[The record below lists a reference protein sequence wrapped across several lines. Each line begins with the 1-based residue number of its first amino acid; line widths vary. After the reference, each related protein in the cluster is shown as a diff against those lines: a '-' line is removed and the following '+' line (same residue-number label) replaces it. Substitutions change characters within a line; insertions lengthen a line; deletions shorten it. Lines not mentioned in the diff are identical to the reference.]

1 MAEPGSG
8 WRAVADLDLCQ
19 AHQMC
24 QGEAPEVFGFD
35 RDADKVVLLRE
46 HPPDDQRD
54 DVRRAVGYCPAMAL
68 SLVEQPV
75 KED

>member
-1 MAEPGSG
+1 MST

-24 QGEAPEVFGFD
+24 QSEAPEVFGFD
-35 RDADKVVLLRE
+35 RDEDKVVVLTE
-46 HPPDDQRD
+46 HPANEQKEA
-54 DVRRAVGYCPAMAL
+54 VRRAVRYCPAMAL
-68 SLVEQPV
+68 SLVESSV